1 MWPPSGRLRAP
12 LPTRLECRSNEHQW
26 NGCLMKTS
34 LRIPL
39 LLASL
44 AGCMLAVSSMSLRA
58 ADNVIKIGA
67 LLPIS
72 GPGSYF
78 GVQDKQGV
86 ELALDQLESGV
97 NGYKF
102 DVHYEDSACSP
113 LPATQAAK
121 RLLDQYQPDVVIGE
135 ECSDATLA
143 VMPLMDQA
151 KIPLLNAGSSSIKIT
166 DPGNPYTFR
175 IMPNEVMQ
183 GVDLAT
189 NAYKHWSQGQRPA
202 SPHWA

>member
-1 MWPPSGRLRAP
+1 M
-12 LPTRLECRSNEHQW
+12 N
-26 NGCLMKTS
+26 TS
-34 LRIPL
+34 LRISL
-39 LLASL
+39 LVSL

-86 ELALDQLESGV
+86 ELALDQLNKPGV

-113 LPATQAAK
+113 LPATQAVK
-121 RLLDQYQPDVVIGE
+121 RLLDQYQPDVVIG
-135 ECSDATLA
+135 
-143 VMPLMDQA
+143 
-151 KIPLLNAGSSSIKIT
+151 
-166 DPGNPYTFR
+166 
-175 IMPNEVMQ
+175 
-183 GVDLAT
+183 
-189 NAYKHWSQGQRPA
+189 
-202 SPHWA
+202 

>member
-1 MWPPSGRLRAP
+1 MTLRLRSRTVVA
-12 LPTRLECRSNEHQW
+12 
-26 NGCLMKTS
+26 
-34 LRIPL
+34 I
-39 LLASL
+39 A
-44 AGCMLAVSSMSLRA
+44 AGLIATFAAMSA
-58 ADNVIKIGA
+58 HADDKVIKIGG

-86 ELALDQLESGV
+86 ELALDQLNKAGV

-143 VMPLMDQA
+143 VMPIMDQA
-151 KIPLLNAGSSSIKIT
+151 KIPLLN
-166 DPGNPYTFR
+166 
-175 IMPNEVMQ
+175 
-183 GVDLAT
+183 
-189 NAYKHWSQGQRPA
+189 
-202 SPHWA
+202 

>member
-1 MWPPSGRLRAP
+1 
-12 LPTRLECRSNEHQW
+12 
-26 NGCLMKTS
+26 MKTS

-44 AGCMLAVSSMSLRA
+44 ASCMFAVSLVSLQA

-86 ELALDQLESGV
+86 ELALDQLNKAGV

-102 DVHYEDSACSP
+102 DVHYEDSACGP

-121 RLLDQYQPDVVIGE
+121 RLLDQYQPDVVIAALE
-135 ECSDATLA
+135 
-143 VMPLMDQA
+143 
-151 KIPLLNAGSSSIKIT
+151 GSRVYPILEALIEGK
-166 DPGNPYTFR
+166 
-175 IMPNEVMQ
+175 
-183 GVDLAT
+183 
-189 NAYKHWSQGQRPA
+189 
-202 SPHWA
+202 